1 MIKIQESKEKY
12 VIYKVL
18 GKYKGTPESN
28 YNARIQNA
36 RAIQD
41 LSSFKSAKDIMDYFI
56 KYGWADSYDEFI
68 VKE

>member
-28 YNARIQNA
+28 YNAYIQNA
-36 RAIQD
+36 RAVQD
-41 LSSFKSAKDIMDYFI
+41 LSNFESAKDIMDAFI
-56 KYGWADSYDEFI
+56 RWGWADSYDEFI
-68 VKE
+68 VKK